1 MGNTTN
7 HGRRYDDEF
16 KQQAVLLVVR
26 DGLAIRRVA
35 SDLGVSE
42 QTLVRWVDDNRRST
56 SPAGAL
62 AKDDELRRLR
72 KEMELVK
79 TERDILKN
87 ASVSSR
93 NSRNDVCL
101 HPRASTG
108 METIGDGARVGSHS
122 AGIPQV
128 GGAPTVKA

>member
-7 HGRRYDDEF
+7 HGRRYDDAF
-16 KQQAVLLVVR
+16 KQQAMLLVVR

-42 QTLVRWVDDNRRST
+42 QTLVRWVDDHKRST

-72 KEMELVK
+72 KELELVK
-79 TERDILKN
+79 TERDIPKI
-87 ASVSSR
+87 A
-93 NSRNDVCL
+93 
-101 HPRASTG
+101 
-108 METIGDGARVGSHS
+108 VGIFSQL
-122 AGIPQV
+122 P
-128 GGAPTVKA
+128 K

>member
-42 QTLVRWVDDNRRST
+42 QTLVRWVDDYKRST

-72 KEMELVK
+72 KELELVK
-79 TERDILKN
+79 TERDILKK
-87 ASVSSR
+87 A
-93 NSRNDVCL
+93 
-101 HPRASTG
+101 
-108 METIGDGARVGSHS
+108 VGIFSQL
-122 AGIPQV
+122 P
-128 GGAPTVKA
+128 K

>member
-26 DGLAIRRVA
+26 NGLAIRRVA

-42 QTLVRWVDDNRRST
+42 QTLVRWVDDYKRST

-72 KEMELVK
+72 KELELVK
-79 TERDILKN
+79 TERDILKK
-87 ASVSSR
+87 A
-93 NSRNDVCL
+93 
-101 HPRASTG
+101 
-108 METIGDGARVGSHS
+108 VGIFSQL
-122 AGIPQV
+122 P
-128 GGAPTVKA
+128 K

>member
-7 HGRRYDDEF
+7 HGRRYDDAF
-16 KQQAVLLVVR
+16 KQQAMLLVVR

-42 QTLVRWVDDNRRST
+42 QTLVRWVDDYKRST

-72 KEMELVK
+72 KELELVK
-79 TERDILKN
+79 TERDIQKI
-87 ASVSSR
+87 A
-93 NSRNDVCL
+93 
-101 HPRASTG
+101 
-108 METIGDGARVGSHS
+108 VGIFSQL
-122 AGIPQV
+122 P
-128 GGAPTVKA
+128 K